1 MKRNE
6 CSAVPLFFYSIHI
19 GSEMYFSF
27 THNEQ
32 FCIHLKINSMFVL
45 KHHNNNNMTCSNNT
59 CLCVHFTWIDIRN
72 YVSVWHRIYSIS
84 SLNINSMWTQF
95 RLKRWL
101 FTGPAALQLHFSVLL
116 NVLFNP
122 PFHVPSL
129 GPSESHGR
137 RELEGSISGWH
148 GVSETERSPE
158 ELETEERT
166 NEKGAGG
173 VLTTVKMKAR
183 QTGRKAGRR
192 KSERASER
200 ERRV

>member
-1 MKRNE
+1 M
-6 CSAVPLFFYSIHI
+6 
-19 GSEMYFSF
+19 
-27 THNEQ
+27 
-32 FCIHLKINSMFVL
+32 
-45 KHHNNNNMTCSNNT
+45 
-59 CLCVHFTWIDIRN
+59 
-72 YVSVWHRIYSIS
+72 
-84 SLNINSMWTQF
+84 
-95 RLKRWL
+95 
-101 FTGPAALQLHFSVLL
+101 
-116 NVLFNP
+116 LFNP

-173 VLTTVKMKAR
+173 VLTTVKMKVR